1 MGRLSV
7 GQVREWDPARMQ
19 DVATSLQH
27 SRSALV
33 SLGADLPAGAGPTLW
48 QGPAASAAYLREESL
63 AAAEHAMVTA
73 VAAVQRA
80 VIEAAARVRTVQ
92 AALDQVQ
99 RLAAG
104 HRLRVDDDGV
114 VRDTGCLPT
123 PADAGRAAAMERD
136 RERAREA
143 ARASVHEVLR
153 VAVDIDDGLASVL
166 LAAAHDGIDSRG
178 AATLDE
184 AWRAGTTLPALR
196 FLSPP
201 PAGPY
206 DAATWWR
213 ALTPAEREEAARTM
227 PAVLGRLDGLPP
239 AVRDEANRT
248 VMARERQ
255 RLQQL
260 LPGLQAAVD
269 RAVSALPGRGDAEVV
284 AQVLRIRT
292 AQDELAAATTALAAI
307 AALVTMLAQDGPRR
321 QLLSFGAGSR
331 RVTAAVSV
339 GDVATAGHVAVFVPG
354 LTSQVQDPAT
364 FVVYDAQ
371 MAALV
376 ATAGPMAVGPDA
388 EVAAVTWLDYEA
400 PQWDELFEPDHS
412 VLLPL
417 DAERAG
423 PALASFVT
431 GIDAA
436 REREPHLT
444 LLGHSYGSTT
454 VGYALQQ
461 GTGVDDAVVF
471 GSPGL
476 GTSDVADLQ
485 LPPGGAWLL
494 EARGDPVA
502 DLGAFGADPSGL
514 AGIVRL
520 SSDAVP
526 LPGGVLGRES
536 TGHSSYLAVGSTA
549 AWNIAA
555 VVAGRRAATVRP
567 PRGAGGAADERNS
580 RPAPYVLRP
589 EPRPVTGLWA
599 VTRHPEAR

>member
-33 SLGADLPAGAGPTLW
+33 SLAADLPAGAGPTVW
-48 QGPAASAAYLREESL
+48 QGPAASAAYVREESL
-63 AAAEHAMVTA
+63 AAAERAMVSA
-73 VAAVQRA
+73 VAAVQHAVDDAADRGRA
-80 VIEAAARVRTVQ
+80 VQ
-92 AALDQVQ
+92 AALYQVQ
-99 RLAAG
+99 RIAAG
-104 HRLRVDDDGV
+104 HRLRVDDDNQ
-114 VRDTGCLPT
+114 VRDAGCLPT
-123 PADAGRAAAMERD
+123 PADAGQAAAVQRD

-143 ARASVHEVLR
+143 ARASVHAVLR
-153 VAVDIDDGLASVL
+153 AAVDVDDGLASVL
-166 LAAAHDGIDSRG
+166 FAAARDGIGSPG
-178 AATLDE
+178 PATLDE
-184 AWRAGTTLPALR
+184 AWRAGTALPGIRLAA
-196 FLSPP
+196 PP
-201 PAGPY
+201 SAGPY

-213 ALTPAEREEAARTM
+213 ALTPAERQEAAQTM
-227 PAVLGRLDGLPP
+227 PDAIGRLDGLPS

-255 RLQQL
+255 RLLRL

-269 RAVSALPGRGDAEVV
+269 RAVSAFRGRGDAEVV
-284 AQVLRIRT
+284 AHALRVRA
-292 AQDELAAATTALAAI
+292 AQHELASATTALAAI

-321 QLLSFGAGSR
+321 QLLSFGAGGR

-364 FVVYDAQ
+364 FVTYDAQ

-376 ATAGPMAVGPDA
+376 ATAGAMAAGPDA

-400 PQWDELFEPDHS
+400 PQWDELFDPGHS

-417 DAERAG
+417 DALRAG
-423 PALASFVT
+423 PVLASFVT

-436 REREPHLT
+436 RERVPHLT

-454 VGYALQQ
+454 VGYALQRD
-461 GTGVDDAVVF
+461 TGVDDAVVF

-485 LPPGGAWLL
+485 LPPGHAWLL
-494 EARGDPVA
+494 DARGDPVA
-502 DLGAFGADPSGL
+502 DLGAFGADPSAL
-514 AGIVRL
+514 PGIVRL

-536 TGHSSYLAVGSTA
+536 RGHSSYLAVGSTA

-555 VVAGRRAATVRP
+555 VVAGRRAATVERTRDAAGERDRRPGP
-567 PRGAGGAADERNS
+567 PR
-580 RPAPYVLRP
+580 AP
-589 EPRPVTGLWA
+589 
-599 VTRHPEAR
+599 

>member
-19 DVATSLQH
+19 DVASSLQH

-33 SLGADLPAGAGPTLW
+33 SLAADLPAGAGPTVW
-48 QGPAASAAYLREESL
+48 QGPAASAAYVREESL
-63 AAAEHAMVTA
+63 AAAERAMVSA
-73 VAAVQRA
+73 VAAVQHA
-80 VIEAAARVRTVQ
+80 VDDAADRVRAVQ

-99 RLAAG
+99 RIAAV
-104 HRLRVDDDGV
+104 HRLRVDDDNQ
-114 VRDTGCLPT
+114 VRDAGCLPT
-123 PADAGRAAAMERD
+123 PADAGQAAAVQRD

-153 VAVDIDDGLASVL
+153 AAVDVDDGLASML
-166 LAAAHDGIDSRG
+166 FAAARDGIGSPG

-184 AWRAGTTLPALR
+184 AWRAGTALPGIRLPA
-196 FLSPP
+196 PP
-201 PAGPY
+201 SAGPY

-227 PAVLGRLDGLPP
+227 PDVVGGLDGLPS

-255 RLQQL
+255 HLLRL
-260 LPGLQAAVD
+260 LPGLQATVD
-269 RAVSALPGRGDAEVV
+269 RAVSGLPGHGDAEVV
-284 AQVLRIRT
+284 AHALRVRA
-292 AQDELAAATTALAAI
+292 AQRELASATTALAAI
-307 AALVTMLAQDGPRR
+307 AALITMLAQDGPRR
-321 QLLSFGAGSR
+321 QLLSFGAGGR

-339 GDVATAGHVAVFVPG
+339 GDVDTAGHVAVFVPG
-354 LTSQVQDPAT
+354 LTSQVQDPGT
-364 FVVYDAQ
+364 FIAYDAQ

-376 ATAGPMAVGPDA
+376 ATAAAMAAGPDA

-400 PQWDELFEPDHS
+400 PQWDELFDPGHS
-412 VLLPL
+412 VLLQL
-417 DAERAG
+417 DAHRAG
-423 PALASFVT
+423 PVLASFVT

-436 REREPHLT
+436 REQVPHLT

-454 VGYALQQ
+454 VGYALQR

-485 LPPGGAWLL
+485 LPPGHAWLL

-502 DLGAFGADPSGL
+502 DLGAFGADPSAL
-514 AGIVRL
+514 DGIVRL

-536 TGHSSYLAVGSTA
+536 RGHSSYLAVGSTA

-555 VVAGRRAATVRP
+555 VVAGRRAATVERT
-567 PRGAGGAADERNS
+567 RDAAGERV
-580 RPAPYVLRP
+580 RRP
-589 EPRPVTGLWA
+589 EPPGPRPEPGPATGLWA
-599 VTRHPEAR
+599 VTRHVGVR